1 MVNFV
6 LHVLYHNKKKVFKN
20 PKRQQEGYGP
30 MASRIGLDVCVLGRC
45 IADQLTFSE
54 VITNPPQ
61 SDESLWG
68 GPGLGP
74 H

>member
-1 MVNFV
+1 
-6 LHVLYHNKKKVFKN
+6 
-20 PKRQQEGYGP
+20 